1 MHVRE
6 QYPCLLF
13 VGGHAIMSYSYPIL
27 NLSRQAASPSIESSA
42 IRHHSTTTTPLPA
55 DQTSMASPKQQHKKR
70 RGGGGVLRRAMLHS
84 CLCFLVGL
92 LTGLAPS
99 DWADAASRAAASNAQ
114 VLTTRAA
121 RAMNH
126 TAALLT
132 THYQLYQ
139 QQPAAVPKHQEEQ
152 QQQQQ
157 LVIAITTT
165 AGPGPSSSDRERR
178 SAGLTRTAHALRLV
192 SPPVVVVWLVVEPA
206 REAPPTAALLRRT
219 GLVYRHL
226 TYADNFTAEAWEE
239 ERHHQR
245 NVALRHV
252 EQHRL
257 RGVVLFAGL
266 ADVYDLRL
274 LDNLRHIRTL
284 GAWPVA
290 TVWEQEG
297 RVAVQGPL
305 CRRRSTR
312 SSSSTSSSSTPT
324 VSSWF
329 SAPTS
334 QATTSSSRPA
344 PDSSLDLDSGFA
356 FASYLL
362 WDPARWDRFPTSEP
376 DHSHDSIDFVH
387 RLLLED
393 YNKTRPIPDCSH
405 IMAWRVDT
413 TLL

>member
-1 MHVRE
+1 
-6 QYPCLLF
+6 
-13 VGGHAIMSYSYPIL
+13 
-27 NLSRQAASPSIESSA
+27 
-42 IRHHSTTTTPLPA
+42 
-55 DQTSMASPKQQHKKR
+55 MASPKQQQHKKR
-70 RGGGGVLRRAMLHS
+70 KAGGLPLLLRRAMLHS

-99 DWADAASRAAASNAQ
+99 DWAAANAQ
-114 VLTTRAA
+114 VLSTRAA

-126 TAALLT
+126 TAALLA

-139 QQPAAVPKHQEEQ
+139 HHPKHKQQQQEE
-152 QQQQQ
+152 QQQ

-165 AGPGPSSSDRERR
+165 AGQSCSDRERR
-178 SAGLTRTAHALRLV
+178 SAALTRTAHALRLV
-192 SPPVVVVWLVVEPA
+192 SPPAVVVWLVVEPA
-206 REAPPTAALLRRT
+206 REAAPTAALLRRT

-226 TYADNFTAEAWEE
+226 TYADNFTADAWEE

-245 NVALRHV
+245 NVALGHV

-274 LDNLRHIRTL
+274 LDNLRHVRTL

-305 CRRRSTR
+305 CRST
-312 SSSSTSSSSTPT
+312 SSNSSSTA
-324 VSSWF
+324 VSAWF
-329 SAPTS
+329 SAPTFGII
-334 QATTSSSRPA
+334 ATTSTSSRPG
-344 PDSSLDLDSGFA
+344 PDGSSAGFA
-356 FASYLL
+356 FASDLL

-376 DHSHDSIDFVH
+376 DRSQDSIDFVH
-387 RLLLED
+387 RLLLHD
-393 YNKTRPIPDCSH
+393 YNKTRPIPDYSACLH
-405 IMAWRVDT
+405 IMAWRVDA

>member
-1 MHVRE
+1 
-6 QYPCLLF
+6 
-13 VGGHAIMSYSYPIL
+13 
-27 NLSRQAASPSIESSA
+27 
-42 IRHHSTTTTPLPA
+42 
-55 DQTSMASPKQQHKKR
+55 MASPKQQQQQQHKKR
-70 RGGGGVLRRAMLHS
+70 PGSRVGRPLPLVLRRAMLHS
-84 CLCFLVGL
+84 CLCFVVGL
-92 LTGLAPS
+92 VTGLAPS
-99 DWADAASRAAASNAQ
+99 DWADAASRTAATNAQ
-114 VLTTRAA
+114 VLSSRAA
-121 RAMNH
+121 HAMNQ

-139 QQPAAVPKHQEEQ
+139 QQPADARKKKQQQQEEE
-152 QQQQQ
+152 QQQ

-165 AGPGPSSSDRERR
+165 AAQVMDRERR

-219 GLVYRHL
+219 GLAYRHL

-245 NVALRHV
+245 NVALGHV

-274 LDNLRHIRTL
+274 LDSLRHIRSL

-297 RVAVQGPL
+297 RVAVQGPV
-305 CRRRSTR
+305 CGNT
-312 SSSSTSSSSTPT
+312 TSAA
-324 VSSWF
+324 VSAWF
-329 SAPTS
+329 SGIPGN
-334 QATTSSSRPA
+334 
-344 PDSSLDLDSGFA
+344 LDAAAFA
-356 FASYLL
+356 FASDLL

-376 DHSHDSIDFVH
+376 DHSQDSFHFVH

-393 YNKTRPIPDCSH
+393 YNKTRPIPDHSTCSH

>member
-1 MHVRE
+1 
-6 QYPCLLF
+6 
-13 VGGHAIMSYSYPIL
+13 
-27 NLSRQAASPSIESSA
+27 
-42 IRHHSTTTTPLPA
+42 
-55 DQTSMASPKQQHKKR
+55 MASPKHQQPRKAARPGK
-70 RGGGGVLRRAMLHS
+70 GGRPLPLVLRRAMLHS
-84 CLCFLVGL
+84 CLCFVVGL
-92 LTGLAPS
+92 VTGLAPS
-99 DWADAASRAAASNAQ
+99 DWADAASRAAATNAQ
-114 VLTTRAA
+114 VLSSRAA
-121 RAMNH
+121 HAMNQ

-132 THYQLYQ
+132 THYQLYSQ
-139 QQPAAVPKHQEEQ
+139 QQPEAAVVQKKKQE

-165 AGPGPSSSDRERR
+165 AAQVMDRERR
-178 SAGLTRTAHALRLV
+178 SAGLTRTAHALRLL
-192 SPPVVVVWLVVEPA
+192 SAPVVVVWLVVEPA

-219 GLVYRHL
+219 GLAYRHL
-226 TYADNFTAEAWEE
+226 TYADNFTADAWEE

-245 NVALRHV
+245 NVALGHV

-297 RVAVQGPL
+297 RVAVQGPV
-305 CRRRSTR
+305 C
-312 SSSSTSSSSTPT
+312 STSSGGGNTTSSTT
-324 VSSWF
+324 SAVSAWF

-334 QATTSSSRPA
+334 GIATTISRP
-344 PDSSLDLDSGFA
+344 SLDLDAAGFA
-356 FASYLL
+356 FSSDLL

-376 DHSHDSIDFVH
+376 DHSQDSFDFVH
-387 RLLLED
+387 RLLLHD
-393 YNKTRPIPDCSH
+393 FNKTRPIPDCSH

>member
-1 MHVRE
+1 
-6 QYPCLLF
+6 
-13 VGGHAIMSYSYPIL
+13 
-27 NLSRQAASPSIESSA
+27 
-42 IRHHSTTTTPLPA
+42 
-55 DQTSMASPKQQHKKR
+55 MASPKQQHQHQHRKR
-70 RGGGGVLRRAMLHS
+70 KGGGGARPLVLRRAMLHS
-84 CLCFLVGL
+84 CLCFVVGL
-92 LTGLAPS
+92 VTGLAPS
-99 DWADAASRAAASNAQ
+99 DWADAASRAAAANAQ
-114 VLTTRAA
+114 VLSTRAA

-132 THYQLYQ
+132 THYQLRYYQ
-139 QQPAAVPKHQEEQ
+139 PEAEQTKRKQQQEEQ
-152 QQQQQ
+152 QV
-157 LVIAITTT
+157 LVVVTTTTTT
-165 AGPGPSSSDRERR
+165 AQAPHQPDRERR

-192 SPPVVVVWLVVEPA
+192 SPPLVVVWLVVEPA

-226 TYADNFTAEAWEE
+226 TYADNFTSCDE

-245 NVALRHV
+245 NVALAHV

-257 RGVVLFAGL
+257 RGVLLFAGL

-305 CRRRSTR
+305 C
-312 SSSSTSSSSTPT
+312 TSSGNSSNTS
-324 VSSWF
+324 VSVSAWF
-329 SAPTS
+329 SAPTFS
-334 QATTSSSRPA
+334 TSTTSTSSSRMPA
-344 PDSSLDLDSGFA
+344 PDSSSLDADAAGFA
-356 FASYLL
+356 FASDLL

-376 DHSHDSIDFVH
+376 DHSQDSIDFLH
-387 RLLLED
+387 RLLLQD
-393 YNKTRPIPDCSH
+393 YNKTRPIPDYSTCSH